1 MFKEIHTKMCI
12 FVSNEPILLFS
23 NIWPFSNNLDF
34 PFLSLYQLEAQFKK
48 YHFFSRI
55 NISLETSL
63 IQMITFFFFFLPYCT
78 IEFRP
83 VYRSEYI
90 RFSCCNNGLVI
101 GMVIVIKNNNC
112 TPDRN
117 ERFCWKWTNWLFSS
131 NLLDSQITCECKYIC
146 YFYLVF
152 CSVLYSSHT
161 FSNSIR

>member
-1 MFKEIHTKMCI
+1 MNLFYYFPTFDPFQITLTSHSLVYINLRLNLKNII
-12 FVSNEPILLFS
+12 FFQYKYFTRNVTNTNDYLF
-23 NIWPFSNNLDF
+23 I
-34 PFLSLYQLEAQFKK
+34 
-48 YHFFSRI
+48 
-55 NISLETSL
+55 
-63 IQMITFFFFFLPYCT
+63 FFLPYCT